1 MERWSEQQY
10 SIQLSWSSS
19 AHTPRN
25 IKNLFWKHLAL
36 KIIRAWKILENV
48 FLRNIQ
54 YELRGAVNDF
64 WKHFAGQSIICTAHI
79 FIWSKRQWK
88 LLLNYLWELLKKNNF
103 PCSFSS
109 VYEVSCVSPNPRS
122 KVTLVG
128 SLGPFSSKSLIRN
141 QNFFCYFPETVTT
154 IAILVPLVEAALV

>member
-1 MERWSEQQY
+1 MRHKGLRSLTTDSNKIWLKWKDGRSNN
-10 SIQLSWSSS
+10 IQLSWSSS

-25 IKNLFWKHLAL
+25 IKNIFWKHLAL
-36 KIIRAWKILENV
+36 KILRAWKILENV
-48 FLRNIQ
+48 FFRNIQ

-128 SLGPFSSKSLIRN
+128 SLGPFSSDSPNIVIS
-141 QNFFCYFPETVTT
+141 NFFFYFP
-154 IAILVPLVEAALV
+154 